1 MRTNF
6 MKLVTR
12 QESNAK
18 IPSTHSYDATNKKNN
33 FYYYWGLTVL
43 CLFALSSCGYSGQ
56 SGLNSVNF
64 SIGVNVTPIRELKPR
79 QDKGTVY
86 IQGKVNSSVP
96 LVKQQVYQINDST
109 GKIWVLTNQT
119 DWKEGQSVVVKAKVN
134 YQSIPLGGKEF
145 GEIYL
150 EEE

>member
-1 MRTNF
+1 MQKFPQQTVV
-6 MKLVTR
+6 MQQT
-12 QESNAK
+12 
-18 IPSTHSYDATNKKNN
+18 KKNN
-33 FYYYWGLTVL
+33 FYYYWGLTFV

-56 SGLNSVNF
+56 SGLNGVNF

-79 QDKGTVY
+79 QDKATVY

-119 DWKEGQSVVVKAKVN
+119 GWKEGQQVVVKGKVS
-134 YQSIPLGGKEF
+134 YQSIPLAGKEL

>member
-1 MRTNF
+1 MQKFPQHIAVMQQT
-6 MKLVTR
+6 
-12 QESNAK
+12 
-18 IPSTHSYDATNKKNN
+18 KKNN
-33 FYYYWGLTVL
+33 FYYCWGLTFV
-43 CLFALSSCGYSGQ
+43 CLFGLSSCGYSEQ
-56 SGLNSVNF
+56 SGLNGVNF
-64 SIGVNVTPIRELKPR
+64 SIGVNVTPIRELKSQEEKP
-79 QDKGTVY
+79 TVY

-119 DWKEGQSVVVKAKVN
+119 GWKEGQQVVVKGKVN

>member
-1 MRTNF
+1 MAV
-6 MKLVTR
+6 M
-12 QESNAK
+12 QQ
-18 IPSTHSYDATNKKNN
+18 TNKNI
-33 FYYYWGLTVL
+33 FSYWGLTFV

-56 SGLNSVNF
+56 SGLNGVNF
-64 SIGVNVTPIRELKPR
+64 SIGANVTPIRELKAR
-79 QDKGTVY
+79 QDKATVY

-109 GKIWVLTNQT
+109 GKIWVLTKQT
-119 DWKEGQSVVVKAKVN
+119 GWKEGQQVVVKGKVN
-134 YQSIPLGGKEF
+134 YKSIPLGGKEF